1 MLDRESLP
9 SIQSAIRDA
18 GIDGWLIYDFHGLNP
33 IAVGMLQLH
42 GMTTRRFFVY
52 IPASGTPTALTH
64 NIEQGPWNTWPAK
77 WGKERYSSWREL
89 ESRVRSL
96 VNGKKVAMEY
106 SSGDAVPYLDR
117 VPAGVIEL
125 VRAAGAEVVTSADLV
140 SRFYAVWNEEQRA
153 SHERAARAVSTIGQ
167 EAIRLAGSR
176 ADSAAPMTEYALAT
190 WIRDRFAAGGL
201 ETDHGPIVAIGPN
214 AANPHYEPT
223 AEQSA
228 TIKRGDVLLI
238 DLWAKEK
245 DGVYADQTWMGSLGP
260 PTDRDKAIWLAVRD
274 ARDAAISL
282 LEKKISAHQAV
293 SGGEVDD
300 TARAV
305 IVKRGFGEFF
315 VHRTGHSIDP
325 RDLHGSG
332 PHIDNLETREERAL
346 IPGVG
351 FSIEPGVYLAGDV
364 GMRSEV
370 NAYVGADRVLITPG
384 DYQRELLIV

>member
-1 MLDRESLP
+1 
-9 SIQSAIRDA
+9 
-18 GIDGWLIYDFHGLNP
+18 
-33 IAVGMLQLH
+33 
-42 GMTTRRFFVY
+42 
-52 IPASGTPTALTH
+52 
-64 NIEQGPWNTWPAK
+64 
-77 WGKERYSSWREL
+77 
-89 ESRVRSL
+89 
-96 VNGKKVAMEY
+96 
-106 SSGDAVPYLDR
+106 
-117 VPAGVIEL
+117 
-125 VRAAGAEVVTSADLV
+125 GAEVMTSADLV

-167 EAIRLAGSR
+167 ESIRLAGSR
-176 ADSAAPMTEYALAT
+176 ADSALPMTEYALAT

-228 TIKRGDVLLI
+228 PIKRGDVLLV

-245 DGVYADQTWMGSLGP
+245 DGVYADQTWMGSLGQP
-260 PTDRDKAIWLAVRD
+260 NDRDKAIWLAVRD

-282 LEKKISAHQAV
+282 LEKKISTQQAV
-293 SGGEVDD
+293 TGGEVDD

-351 FSIEPGVYLAGDV
+351 FSIEPGVYLAGEV

-370 NAYVGADRVLITPG
+370 NAYVGADKVLITPG